1 MFLHIFL
8 PKVPNRCNST
18 NSAPVKK
25 KLELREH
32 LKGCFKNFRFFV
44 ELFHDGVSGAVPNR
58 TLLGMKSPKLNIPN
72 LQCNIGN

>member
-1 MFLHIFL
+1 MFLHIFYPKSQTGATPQTL
-8 PKVPNRCNST
+8 PQL
-18 NSAPVKK
+18 KK

-72 LQCNIGN
+72 LQCNSGN